1 MAAHPRKA
9 RRAIPARIQFALHQE
24 RSQIMLDRRPGGLRP
39 FRAVIRVFPGD
50 TLTPAAHAIGF
61 HAHQQNAAAI
71 DAPEARL
78 KKMHER
84 HLNFTQCYRFNF
96 HGF

>member
-1 MAAHPRKA
+1 
-9 RRAIPARIQFALHQE
+9 
-24 RSQIMLDRRPGGLRP
+24 MLDRRPGGLRP

-78 KKMHER
+78 KKNARAAFEFHAV
-84 HLNFTQCYRFNF
+84 LRFNF